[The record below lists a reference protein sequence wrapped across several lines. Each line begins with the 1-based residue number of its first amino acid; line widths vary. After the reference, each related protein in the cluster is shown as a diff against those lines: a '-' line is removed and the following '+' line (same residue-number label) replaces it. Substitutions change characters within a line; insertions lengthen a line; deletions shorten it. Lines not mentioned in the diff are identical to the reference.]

1 MSDPR
6 RERSLSFG
14 SEAAA
19 YERGRPSYPPE
30 AVDWLLAPTDDWDAR
45 DVLDLGAGTGKLTTR
60 LVERGLR
67 VTAVDPIAEMLD
79 MLRDA
84 LPDTP
89 ALLGTAEQIPLPDSH
104 VDAVLVAQAWH
115 WFDADRAAAE
125 VARVLRP
132 GGRLGVLWNTRDER
146 SGPSW
151 VKDFGAIVGLEHDR
165 DNATVDLP
173 ATFTDVA
180 THQVRWINYITPQA
194 LIDYVAS
201 RSYCITSPADVRA
214 RTLEEVRELLATHP
228 SLAGATGLALPYVT
242 VCVRATLTAE
252 A

>member
-1 MSDPR
+1 MSESR

-30 AVDWLLAPTDDWDAR
+30 AIDWLLPSGAR

-60 LVERGLR
+60 LVERGLD
-67 VTAVDPIAEMLD
+67 VVAVDPLAEMLE
-79 MLRDA
+79 LLSSA

-115 WFDADRAAAE
+115 WFDPERAIAE

-132 GGRLGVLWNTRDER
+132 GGRLGLVWNARDER
-146 SGPSW
+146 LGW
-151 VKDFGAIVGLEHDR
+151 VKDLGRIIGHENAQFNETTTLPHPFVDVEHHR
-165 DNATVDLP
+165 VEWTSYL
-173 ATFTDVA
+173 
-180 THQVRWINYITPQA
+180 TPQA
-194 LIDYVAS
+194 LIDLVAS
-201 RSYCITSPADVRA
+201 RSYCITQPAQVRTQ
-214 RTLEEVRELLATHP
+214 TLAEVRELLATHP
-228 SLAGATGLALPYVT
+228 ALANSAGLALPYIT
-242 VCVRATLTAE
+242 VCIRATLAG
-252 A
+252 